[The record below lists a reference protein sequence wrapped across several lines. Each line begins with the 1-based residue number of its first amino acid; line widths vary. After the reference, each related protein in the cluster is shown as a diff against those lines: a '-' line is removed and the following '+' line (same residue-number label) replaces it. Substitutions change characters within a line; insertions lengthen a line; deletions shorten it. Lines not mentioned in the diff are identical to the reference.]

1 MSASLPSGPNFVFL
15 EWRYSLKQN
24 CHKMGVSFYFNS
36 LIHYTSYNP
45 SYFTQRM
52 HLNSSWPFP
61 LKKGKT
67 TSKRDLISQKSC
79 WGFLK
84 NLHIIPCSTFSTTIK
99 FRVRFYKRKITVLSQ
114 FIPWCSQYFVTID
127 NHNKEPNQAH
137 HTPCLF
143 LPFFHHLFPHSWLLQ
158 TGRDHRTLACWKKD
172 NDTVNSYL
180 AWIYSQV
187 YKFVW

>member
-1 MSASLPSGPNFVFL
+1 MKFAS
-15 EWRYSLKQN
+15 
-24 CHKMGVSFYFNS
+24 VSIKS
-36 LIHYTSYNP
+36 IL
-45 SYFTQRM
+45 
-52 HLNSSWPFP
+52 
-61 LKKGKT
+61 
-67 TSKRDLISQKSC
+67 RDLISQKSC

-172 NDTVNSYL
+172 NDTVNGYL

-187 YKFVW
+187 YKFFW

>member
-1 MSASLPSGPNFVFL
+1 MTISV
-15 EWRYSLKQN
+15 
-24 CHKMGVSFYFNS
+24 
-36 LIHYTSYNP
+36 
-45 SYFTQRM
+45 
-52 HLNSSWPFP
+52 
-61 LKKGKT
+61 KKGRNKIKKT
-67 TSKRDLISQKSC
+67 NKRKKTKQSQLTNCRWWSLRRFQSNPYQETWSHKKVVED
-79 WGFLK
+79 FLK
-84 NLHIIPCSTFSTTIK
+84 TLHIIPCSTFSTTTK

-114 FIPWCSQYFVTID
+114 FIPWCSQYFVKID